1 MKILY
6 RELTR
11 PSSCGEGD
19 VFTRVWEPDAA
30 PRAIIQIAHGMQEH
44 AGRYDRFALRLAAN
58 GWAVYAND
66 HIGHGKSALGHLG
79 TFSRKPGGFA
89 YLLQDMH
96 TLFEFAVSEHPGLP
110 KVLLGHSMGS
120 IASGIFP
127 ARFDDEDILILMGT
141 PAPNVL
147 AGLGACLAGMM
158 ARLKGPTAES
168 PLITKL
174 ANANIGS
181 VSSPDPMERNAWL
194 SRDREEVRRAIED
207 PLFGEP
213 FSASAYRELFRGL
226 QEFGGRGW
234 AASVKDMPIL
244 ITAGAADPCGRNGAG
259 PRHYYDALRASGH
272 TDVTLK
278 LYDGAHH
285 ELLNETN
292 RAEVEEMLVRYI
304 EEKLVLLCWK

>member
-1 MKILY
+1 MEILY

-11 PSSCGEGD
+11 PSACGEGE
-19 VFTRVWEPDAA
+19 VFTRVWKPDAA
-30 PRAIIQIAHGMQEH
+30 PRAVIQIAHGMQEH
-44 AGRYDRFALRLAAN
+44 AGRYDQFARHLAAS

-66 HIGHGKSALGHLG
+66 HIGHGKSAMGHLG
-79 TFSRKPGGFA
+79 TFSRRPGGFTF
-89 YLLQDMH
+89 LLQDMH
-96 TLFEFAVSEHPGLP
+96 TLFKFATSEHPGLP

-141 PAPNVL
+141 PAPNAL
-147 AGLGACLAGMM
+147 AGIGVLLAGMI
-158 ARLKGPTAES
+158 AQLKGPTAES

-181 VSSPDPMERNAWL
+181 GSSPDPMERNAWL
-194 SRDREEVRRAIED
+194 SRDRKEVRRAIED

-213 FSASAYRELFRGL
+213 FSASAYRELFHGL
-226 QEFGGRGW
+226 QEFGGRHW

-259 PRHYYDALRASGH
+259 PRHYYEALRASGH

-285 ELLNETN
+285 ELLHEIN
-292 RAEVEEMLVRYI
+292 RAEVEDMLIRFI
-304 EEKLVLLCWK
+304 EEKLSQLCRK

>member
-181 VSSPDPMERNAWL
+181 VSSPTPWSATPGSPATGKKCAGQSRTRFSGSRFPPRPTVSFSVACRN
-194 SRDREEVRRAIED
+194 
-207 PLFGEP
+207 
-213 FSASAYRELFRGL
+213 SADAV
-226 QEFGGRGW
+226 GRP
-234 AASVKDMPIL
+234 A
-244 ITAGAADPCGRNGAG
+244 
-259 PRHYYDALRASGH
+259 
-272 TDVTLK
+272 
-278 LYDGAHH
+278 
-285 ELLNETN
+285 
-292 RAEVEEMLVRYI
+292 
-304 EEKLVLLCWK
+304 